1 MLPEYLHFTHFFV
14 VVVEMIW
21 AEYQSKKKIRLFFF
35 HSPPFCKMTVK
46 SPAKRSKRARKFD
59 KKNKVPVE
67 KPRQPLPKAV
77 FTRMEPAAEYS
88 NFEHDDLVEKIEFE
102 RPEGHYIRFTGN
114 KQRQSPFIFT
124 FSYLSICLW
133 FFFFFVIL

>member
-1 MLPEYLHFTHFFV
+1 
-14 VVVEMIW
+14 
-21 AEYQSKKKIRLFFF
+21 
-35 HSPPFCKMTVK
+35 MTVN

-77 FTRMEPAAEYS
+77 FTRKGPAAEYS
-88 NFEHDDLVEKIEFE
+88 NFEHDDQLEKIEFE

-133 FFFFFVIL
+133 IFFCYYSIEPEEEELLNRVEYDMDECGTLFMQK